1 MGIAAARNIACGKQT
16 GKLNL
21 QTNFTELEEP
31 RIIMLP
37 HQRRRLG
44 WIPPKKRSY
53 WEKRKG
59 IRGMTSAKNRFLIR
73 ADGTVWCRQPGLNH
87 LKNRKTKQEIAK
99 LSKLVQIRDRVKIQK
114 ILNYTMPEF
123 GLDDLVMKKFAAYRK
138 GLGKGMSDLGI
149 ATALWT

>member
-59 IRGMTSAKNRFLIR
+59 YGGMTSAKARFLIR

-87 LKNRKTKQEIAK
+87 LKNKKTQDWIKK
-99 LSKLVQIRDRVKIQK
+99 RSKLVQVKDRRKIQK
-114 ILNYTMPEF
+114 VLNYTMPDF
-123 GLDDLVMKKFAAYRK
+123 GLDNHIMKKFAAYRR
-138 GLGKGMSDLGI
+138 GRGRGISDLGVG
-149 ATALWT
+149 TTLWT

>member
-59 IRGMTSAKNRFLIR
+59 IRGMGSAKKRFLIR

-87 LKNRKTKQEIAK
+87 LKNRKTQDWLNKRG
-99 LSKLVQIRDRVKIQK
+99 KLVQVKDRRKIQK
-114 ILNYTMPEF
+114 ILNYSMSEF
-123 GLDDLVMKKFAAYRK
+123 GLDNLIMRKFAAYRK
-138 GLGKGMSDLGI
+138 GLGRGMCDL
-149 ATALWT
+149 